1 MKFHPFWYTNITTFN
16 KCGSGFNQIIYLFLQ
31 ELTLKL
37 QFLSHSRSQ
46 TTSDSEDS
54 EESEHSE
61 KEKSKDD
68 AQKWSDIGQELR
80 MIADC
85 FGTPDDFD
93 DTTNAMNPFGVNDL
107 LGLINL
113 MLPVTVPQSLWSALL
128 SYAAWKIFKRF
139 QWFSVIFFGWKS
151 HQFVPPCDTH
161 FL

>member
-1 MKFHPFWYTNITTFN
+1 MIYKITFFY
-16 KCGSGFNQIIYLFLQ
+16 KCDFNQIIYLFLQ
-31 ELTLKL
+31 ELALKL

-61 KEKSKDD
+61 NEKSKADD

-93 DTTNAMNPFGVNDL
+93 DATNAMNPFGVIYL

-139 QWFSVIFFGWKS
+139 Q
-151 HQFVPPCDTH
+151 
-161 FL
+161 